1 MKETDA
7 ILEHVLLYRI
17 KGCILYKMNTHFKEE
32 KT

>member
-1 MKETDA
+1 MKEIDP

-17 KGCILYKMNTHFKEE
+17 KGCILYEMNTRFKEE